1 MDVNSGVANID
12 SKFVVDFKILKAAI
26 AEQKSRTTIE
36 KTFSPIFNKKEADR
50 VILKKEDTSK
60 KIFTA
65 IATRRYLDRKNKSK
79 SIKNIQLSN
88 PNSRTSR
95 AIKANVL
102 DLVNIPPQVKYM
114 TTQQFTV
121 NESIDPLVVQETATV
136 IEETQANVY
145 VMVKLSGFERDSE
158 NKINLSAP
166 IYEKVTEEDLT
177 LGGILV
183 KAVEY
188 ENPELGI
195 VKDNYSGT
203 IYDNLTYIRRRD
215 GVWELFW

>member
-1 MDVNSGVANID
+1 
-12 SKFVVDFKILKAAI
+12 
-26 AEQKSRTTIE
+26 
-36 KTFSPIFNKKEADR
+36 
-50 VILKKEDTSK
+50 
-60 KIFTA
+60 
-65 IATRRYLDRKNKSK
+65 
-79 SIKNIQLSN
+79 
-88 PNSRTSR
+88 
-95 AIKANVL
+95 
-102 DLVNIPPQVKYM
+102 
-114 TTQQFTV
+114 
-121 NESIDPLVVQETATV
+121 
-136 IEETQANVY
+136 
-145 VMVKLSGFERDSE
+145 MVKLSGFERDSE